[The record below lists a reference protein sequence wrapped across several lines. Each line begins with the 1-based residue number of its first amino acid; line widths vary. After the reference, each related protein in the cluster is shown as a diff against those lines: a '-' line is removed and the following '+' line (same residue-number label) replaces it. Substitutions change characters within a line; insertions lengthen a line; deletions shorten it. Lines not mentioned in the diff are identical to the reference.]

1 MICKAALYA
10 EHLPN
15 STMTTLDDPKN
26 QMGQYRWYHSIPIGN
41 GLFTPGKRSYENL
54 SAKLDMMQL
63 PDDLTG
69 CSLLDIGCNEG
80 FYAIEA
86 WQRGA
91 STVLGL
97 DNQQRKDV
105 AAKFALIKK
114 LLGHGADFREWDV
127 EDTGAD
133 DPGPFD
139 IVLFLSVFHH
149 LRYPFYALD
158 RVASLTGNMAIM
170 EFVVADSK
178 PEDDSPQL
186 LRGFGHKGKLR
197 LIPNRWFL
205 LEMLHWSGFRDVEL
219 LGAHSRRRYDGLPV
233 EAEKVMLRAHK

>member
-1 MICKAALYA
+1 MS
-10 EHLPN
+10 HSRRM
-15 STMTTLDDPKN
+15 STLQDTSERI
-26 QMGQYRWYHSIPIGN
+26 GQYRWYHSIPLGD
-41 GLFTPGKRSYENL
+41 GMFTPGKRSYENL

-86 WQRGA
+86 WRRGA
-91 STVLGL
+91 SPVLGL

-105 AAKFALIKK
+105 AAKFALIKSV
-114 LLGHGADFREWDV
+114 LGHGADFREWDV

-133 DPGPFD
+133 NPGLFD

-158 RVASLTGNMAIM
+158 RVGSLTGNMAIM
-170 EFVVADSK
+170 EFVVADRN
-178 PEDDSPQL
+178 PGDETPQL
-186 LRGFGHKGKLR
+186 LRGYGHKGKLR
-197 LIPNRWFL
+197 LIPNRPFL
-205 LEMLHWSGFRDVEL
+205 LEMLHWSGFRDVEM
-219 LGAHSRRRYDGLPV
+219 LGTHSRRRYDGLPV
-233 EAEKVMLRAHK
+233 EAEKVMLRASK